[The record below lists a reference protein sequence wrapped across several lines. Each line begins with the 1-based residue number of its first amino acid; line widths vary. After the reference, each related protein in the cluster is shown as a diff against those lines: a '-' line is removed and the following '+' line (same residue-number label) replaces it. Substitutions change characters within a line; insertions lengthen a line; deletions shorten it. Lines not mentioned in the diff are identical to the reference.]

1 MSRKRHHTTRK
12 VLPDPKFQSE
22 LVTKFINT
30 MMLSGK
36 RSVSESIF
44 YGALETIGERQQ
56 QNEPL
61 DVFQNAIDNVRPLV
75 EVRSRR
81 VGGATY
87 QVPMEVRADRSH
99 ALAIRWLIGSA
110 RDRGEK
116 SMQQRL
122 ASEFMDASQGRGN
135 AIKKKDET
143 HRMAEANRAFAHY
156 RW

>member
-1 MSRKRHHTTRK
+1 MSRKRHHTTRQ
-12 VLPDPKFQSE
+12 VLADPKFQSQ
-22 LVTKFINT
+22 LVTKFINV

-36 RSVSESIF
+36 RSVAETIF
-44 YGALETIGERQQ
+44 YGALETIQGRQPQ
-56 QNEPL
+56 GDSLET
-61 DVFQNAIDNVRPLV
+61 FQNAVENVRPLV

-122 ASEFMDASQGRGN
+122 AAEFMDASQSRGN